1 MVSGCQGRAPPMRSR
16 SPGADEPPRAGLL
29 KVRKVA
35 RGGTDQRPLRHAGGR
50 CERARQPRCL
60 LRQVPG
66 RGGSHLLRVCHSTV
80 TRGCDHASGDGSAGG
95 FSVTT
100 RALLLR
106 VSGSHC
112 QQPHREGQGGLP
124 ATELRSGRDPLS
136 GAVRGDAGAT
146 PDPRCDRAATV
157 FFRDPAPNARTHAH
171 GAPIPHEIDQ
181 ATLESTR

>member
-1 MVSGCQGRAPPMRSR
+1 M
-16 SPGADEPPRAGLL
+16 
-29 KVRKVA
+29 
-35 RGGTDQRPLRHAGGR
+35 
-50 CERARQPRCL
+50 
-60 LRQVPG
+60 
-66 RGGSHLLRVCHSTV
+66 
-80 TRGCDHASGDGSAGG
+80 
-95 FSVTT
+95 TT

-157 FFRDPAPNARTHAH
+157 FFRDPAPNARTHAN
-171 GAPIPHEIDQ
+171 GAPIPHGIDQ
-181 ATLESTR
+181 ATLESTRSSTLTQIQARDSPQVTRKIAQKNVKIMTRDVSCADAG